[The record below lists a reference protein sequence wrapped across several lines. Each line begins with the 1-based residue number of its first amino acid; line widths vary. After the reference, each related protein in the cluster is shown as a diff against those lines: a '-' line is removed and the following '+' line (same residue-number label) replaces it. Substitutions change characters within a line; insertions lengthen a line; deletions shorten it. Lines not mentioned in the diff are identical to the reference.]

1 MIYKKQ
7 WLTNC
12 NLIDKRSGDMEQNNI
27 EMMYKKLKKDMI
39 INRVISSIILAVSIA
54 VLVLTI
60 LEFVEVKNFLAEA
73 EPVMEELSKID
84 MEALNESL
92 EHFNFV
98 METLN
103 LEGIKETFDSINFD
117 GLNELLEGL
126 DVNELTET
134 LDNIN
139 EGANRL
145 DEIGEWFENSP
156 LNIFGIGSE

>member
-1 MIYKKQ
+1 
-7 WLTNC
+7 
-12 NLIDKRSGDMEQNNI
+12 MEQNNV
-27 EMMYKKLKKDMI
+27 EVMFKKLKKDMI
-39 INRVISSIILAVSIA
+39 INRVISSVTLAVSIA
-54 VLVLTI
+54 ILVLAI
-60 LEFVEVKNFLAEA
+60 LAFVEIKNFLAVT
-73 EPVMEELSKID
+73 EPVIEELSKID
-84 MEALNESL
+84 MEELNESL

-103 LEGIKETFDSINFD
+103 LEGIKETFDSIDFD

-145 DEIGEWFENSP
+145 DQIGDWFESSP
-156 LNIFGIGSE
+156 LNIFGIGNE

>member
-1 MIYKKQ
+1 
-7 WLTNC
+7 
-12 NLIDKRSGDMEQNNI
+12 MEQNNM
-27 EMMYKKLKKDMI
+27 EMMYKKLRKDMI
-39 INRVISSIILAVSIA
+39 INRVISSITLAVSIA
-54 VLVLTI
+54 VLVLVI
-60 LEFVEVKNFLAEA
+60 IGFLEVKGFLAQA
-73 EPVMEELSKID
+73 EPVIEELSKID
-84 MEALNESL
+84 MEELNESL

-117 GLNELLEGL
+117 GLNDLLEGL

-145 DEIGEWFENSP
+145 DEISEWFESSP